1 MTAHIKLTTKDVSEI
16 INITTSIGNDARQF
30 EQGNE
35 VDYGKLCEIE
45 QSALR
50 VAEIVKAWMDSP
62 EMIEAIEAELMD
74 ESNKAEIKA
83 WMKIQD
89 QENAID
95 ENDHNEYDENESKQI
110 LITDEQKQKML
121 DNNAMRQGH
130 ADNVYSPYPVVKLFN
145 PNGGGT
151 WLLTEIAMNNQDLAF
166 GLCDLGMGFPE
177 LGWVSIAELKEIR
190 TPFGLGIERDAWF
203 EASKTLTDYTIE
215 ATRNFRIMA

>member
-1 MTAHIKLTTKDVSEI
+1 MTAHITPHDVNSNDLSAIVEISETFSSDVKMFEEEEHTLEHEGLTELESQAYQMLEI
-16 INITTSIGNDARQF
+16 I
-30 EQGNE
+30 
-35 VDYGKLCEIE
+35 
-45 QSALR
+45 QSWLDLPQ
-50 VAEIVKAWMDSP
+50 IKK
-62 EMIEAIEAELMD
+62 AIEAKAIT
-74 ESNKAEIKA
+74 ESEQAEHKA
-83 WMKIQD
+83 WMKI
-89 QENAID
+89 EID

-177 LGWVSIAELKEIR
+177 LGWVSIAELKEVR